1 MGTVPASSSNKI
13 NFCRRPVWLRRRP
26 DPPPRS
32 QSESVAP
39 SLSLEVS
46 LDPQIADEV
55 WFDHVYVAVRR
66 TLTRLAGRARF
77 NETER
82 VRVSA
87 DPGDPADLG
96 NDSLPDAVAGH
107 ARNDALQS
115 DTLAASTAVCYRE
128 GSKHDH
134 RYIHAAP
141 TRPRRPRRL
150 SHTYASRVAV
160 GNRPPPPGRSASPD
174 EARQTFAPSAAT

>member
-1 MGTVPASSSNKI
+1 MLSPARQEHVATPAKVPCNSAPELTAD
-13 NFCRRPVWLRRRP
+13 PVVDDQLT
-26 DPPPRS
+26 
-32 QSESVAP
+32 
-39 SLSLEVS
+39 
-46 LDPQIADEV
+46 DPQIADEV
-55 WFDHVYVAVRR
+55 WFDHVYAAVRR
-66 TLTRLAGRARF
+66 TLTRLAGGARF

-96 NDSLPDAVAGH
+96 NESLPDAVAGH

-160 GNRPPPPGRSASPD
+160 GNRPPPPGHSASPD
-174 EARQTFAPSAAT
+174 EARRTFAPSAAT